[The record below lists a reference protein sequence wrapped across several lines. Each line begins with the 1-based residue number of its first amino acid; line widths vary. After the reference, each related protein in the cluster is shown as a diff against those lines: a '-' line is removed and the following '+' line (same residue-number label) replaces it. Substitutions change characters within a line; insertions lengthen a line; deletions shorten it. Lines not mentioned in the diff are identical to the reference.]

1 MHVSEVL
8 KKKGG
13 LFTIKPDATISEA
26 IRRLKYHKISALPVS
41 VTEGSI
47 TGLITE
53 RDIMHAIAAHG
64 PETLDMPIEQ
74 FMSQSVFYCTPE
86 DTLKHITHLMV
97 LNHARHLL
105 VATDGKI
112 VGIISKGDILR
123 NQLDESELEVN
134 VMRDCVRLMSL
145 RP

>member
-13 LFTIKPDATISEA
+13 LFTIKPDATVGEA
-26 IRRLKYHKISALPVS
+26 VRRLKYHKISALPVS
-41 VTEGSI
+41 VTEGQI
-47 TGLITE
+47 IGLITE
-53 RDIMHAIAAHG
+53 RDVMHAIAAHG
-64 PETLDMPIEQ
+64 PGTLDMPIEQ
-74 FMSQSVFYCTPE
+74 FMSQSVIFCKPE

-97 LNHARHLL
+97 FNHARHLL
-105 VATDGKI
+105 VSQDDKI